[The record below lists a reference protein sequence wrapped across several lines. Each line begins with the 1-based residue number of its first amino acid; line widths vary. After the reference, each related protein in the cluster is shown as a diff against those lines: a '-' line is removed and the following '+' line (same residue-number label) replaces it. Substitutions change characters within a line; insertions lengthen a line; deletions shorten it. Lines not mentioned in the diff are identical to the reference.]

1 MKGNGHDNTWKGL
14 NFYVEGDIIYGRDA
28 EIGSLSHFIFNNVQT
43 VIYGRSGI
51 GKSSIVRAGIF
62 PRARRL
68 GKTPVLVRLKHDD
81 GEPYV
86 EQIRKAII
94 ASGIILTERC
104 AAVSGRESLWEF
116 IHRHDFEDSKSGQP
130 VTPLLVFD
138 QFEEIFTLQTDEK
151 TRRAFFNELADLFN
165 DVKPYYIVEHE
176 EKERS
181 SATSKSVKNISA
193 GGFKNININISLP
206 KVENNNQ
213 GKRDY
218 KKSPDY
224 HIVFSLRE
232 DFLSSLENYAFNIP
246 AMKNNRFAL
255 LPINEE
261 QAAEIITKPV
271 PGLIDKNVAKFIIQK
286 ITGKVD
292 FELDGS
298 PKIEV
303 DSAILSLYLSRLFE
317 KMKSEGKVNIN
328 SELVETYSSNII
340 EDYYSDAIKEL
351 PAQSVEWLEDTL
363 INSEGR
369 RDNRDKTT
377 VLEQSGLTEPELH
390 SLINETKLL
399 RQFSYGG
406 YLRVEFIHDVI
417 APVVVRHRQ
426 QRLAMK
432 NQKKMRRRN
441 LLLTICIAVLA
452 IMLAVLAFSFFTTRG
467 NSYDYNL
474 KVEADSTI
482 NAGEDWRVKIFMID
496 GKDTILN
503 KTVDKLNA
511 NVNLHL
517 EKPLSDE
524 LIIDVDLKTG
534 SDRFKVDNINKDL
547 GNGNDISILLTQRYK
562 RKVIE
567 GVVKSDVG
575 SKTAVGNALI
585 IIDDQVTKTDY
596 RGRFKL
602 NVDERYAEN
611 LIRIIKKGYN
621 FYEGEIDPSGV
632 YRIKF
637 AGDFNFYD
645 NAAAIEKK
653 VLDSPGR
660 ISLSGKFT
668 DDSGASGM
676 THTELAVIEG
686 EIIGFCYYDATRK
699 NARNRFDSYF
709 LISGTLDERNGTFWI
724 KLVDSVNNEEMYSG
738 TVKDGVW
745 RGEDYDKDVRISHF
759 ELTETSSPANRRPLS
774 TRGMQPRTSEPR
786 TRRALPSDIVN
797 EVNKH

>member
-1 MKGNGHDNTWKGL
+1 M
-14 NFYVEGDIIYGRDA
+14 
-28 EIGSLSHFIFNNVQT
+28 
-43 VIYGRSGI
+43 
-51 GKSSIVRAGIF
+51 
-62 PRARRL
+62 
-68 GKTPVLVRLKHDD
+68 
-81 GEPYV
+81 
-86 EQIRKAII
+86 
-94 ASGIILTERC
+94 
-104 AAVSGRESLWEF
+104 
-116 IHRHDFEDSKSGQP
+116 
-130 VTPLLVFD
+130 
-138 QFEEIFTLQTDEK
+138 
-151 TRRAFFNELADLFN
+151 
-165 DVKPYYIVEHE
+165 
-176 EKERS
+176 
-181 SATSKSVKNISA
+181 
-193 GGFKNININISLP
+193 
-206 KVENNNQ
+206 
-213 GKRDY
+213 
-218 KKSPDY
+218 
-224 HIVFSLRE
+224 
-232 DFLSSLENYAFNIP
+232 
-246 AMKNNRFAL
+246 
-255 LPINEE
+255 
-261 QAAEIITKPV
+261 
-271 PGLIDKNVAKFIIQK
+271 IDKNVAKFIIQK

-351 PAQSVEWLEDTL
+351 PAKSVEWLEDTL

-369 RDNRDKTT
+369 RNNRDKTT

-441 LLLTICIAVLA
+441 LLLTIGIAVLA
-452 IMLAVLAFSFFTTRG
+452 IMLAILGFSFFTTRG
-467 NSYDYNL
+467 NGYDYNL

-482 NAGEDWRVKIFMID
+482 NAGEDWSVKIFMID

-585 IIDDQVTKTDY
+585 IIDNQVTKN
-596 RGRFKL
+596 RSSRPFQA
-602 NVDERYAEN
+602 ERRRTVRRKPDSDN
-611 LIRIIKKGYN
+611 Q
-621 FYEGEIDPSGV
+621 EGIQ
-632 YRIKF
+632 
-637 AGDFNFYD
+637 
-645 NAAAIEKK
+645 
-653 VLDSPGR
+653 L
-660 ISLSGKFT
+660 L
-668 DDSGASGM
+668 
-676 THTELAVIEG
+676 
-686 EIIGFCYYDATRK
+686 
-699 NARNRFDSYF
+699 
-709 LISGTLDERNGTFWI
+709 
-724 KLVDSVNNEEMYSG
+724 
-738 TVKDGVW
+738 
-745 RGEDYDKDVRISHF
+745 
-759 ELTETSSPANRRPLS
+759 
-774 TRGMQPRTSEPR
+774 
-786 TRRALPSDIVN
+786 
-797 EVNKH
+797 

>member
-1 MKGNGHDNTWKGL
+1 M
-14 NFYVEGDIIYGRDA
+14 
-28 EIGSLSHFIFNNVQT
+28 
-43 VIYGRSGI
+43 
-51 GKSSIVRAGIF
+51 
-62 PRARRL
+62 
-68 GKTPVLVRLKHDD
+68 
-81 GEPYV
+81 
-86 EQIRKAII
+86 
-94 ASGIILTERC
+94 
-104 AAVSGRESLWEF
+104 
-116 IHRHDFEDSKSGQP
+116 
-130 VTPLLVFD
+130 
-138 QFEEIFTLQTDEK
+138 
-151 TRRAFFNELADLFN
+151 
-165 DVKPYYIVEHE
+165 
-176 EKERS
+176 
-181 SATSKSVKNISA
+181 
-193 GGFKNININISLP
+193 
-206 KVENNNQ
+206 
-213 GKRDY
+213 
-218 KKSPDY
+218 
-224 HIVFSLRE
+224 
-232 DFLSSLENYAFNIP
+232 
-246 AMKNNRFAL
+246 
-255 LPINEE
+255 
-261 QAAEIITKPV
+261 
-271 PGLIDKNVAKFIIQK
+271 IDKNVAKFIIQK

-351 PAQSVEWLEDTL
+351 PAKSVEWLEDTL

-441 LLLTICIAVLA
+441 LLLTICIAVLG
-452 IMLAVLAFSFFTTRG
+452 FSFFTTRG
-467 NSYDYNL
+467 IGYDYNL

-482 NAGEDWRVKIFMID
+482 NAGEDWSVKIFMID

-585 IIDDQVTKTDY
+585 IIDDQVTKTDH

-621 FYEGEIDPSGV
+621 FYEG
-632 YRIKF
+632 
-637 AGDFNFYD
+637 
-645 NAAAIEKK
+645 
-653 VLDSPGR
+653 
-660 ISLSGKFT
+660 
-668 DDSGASGM
+668 
-676 THTELAVIEG
+676 
-686 EIIGFCYYDATRK
+686 
-699 NARNRFDSYF
+699 
-709 LISGTLDERNGTFWI
+709 
-724 KLVDSVNNEEMYSG
+724 KL
-738 TVKDGVW
+738 
-745 RGEDYDKDVRISHF
+745 
-759 ELTETSSPANRRPLS
+759 
-774 TRGMQPRTSEPR
+774 
-786 TRRALPSDIVN
+786 TRREFTASNLPATSISTITPRQSKRRYWIPPAASPFPESLPTTAEPV
-797 EVNKH
+797 E